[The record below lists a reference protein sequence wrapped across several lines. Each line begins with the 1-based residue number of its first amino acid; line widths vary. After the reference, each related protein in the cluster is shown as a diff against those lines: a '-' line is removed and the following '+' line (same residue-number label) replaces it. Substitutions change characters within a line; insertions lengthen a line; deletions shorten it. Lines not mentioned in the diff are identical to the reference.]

1 MRDNL
6 TGQMSESQV
15 LKFELECNT
24 ASARL
29 LRSECDHVKEEL
41 NKVTGGVDSRRLCYL
56 KSAVGGSCGVGT
68 WVWC

>member
-6 TGQMSESQV
+6 TGQMSESQA

-41 NKVTGGVDSRRLCYL
+41 NKVTGVWIP
-56 KSAVGGSCGVGT
+56 GGYVI
-68 WVWC
+68 